1 MNSLS
6 LLRPAGLHGHQ
17 HCDMSDKKFHN
28 ERCKVWVFYN
38 GTVPKKWKLQEAI
51 KKEPPQTQLLFKT
64 CKMALKETTG
74 FSNAL
79 IFGSADIYY
88 IPISLIGQASTLI
101 NLYSKVRM
109 IALFH
114 RLNPF
119 ILGSSGFL
127 KKRLGDYNVSFCLVS
142 FHYKFNQKF
151 KFNHYFI

>member
-6 LLRPAGLHGHQ
+6 LLRPAGLDGHQ

-28 ERCKVWVFYN
+28 ERCKAWVFYN
-38 GTVPKKWKLQEAI
+38 RTVPKKWKMQEAI
-51 KKEPPQTQLLFKT
+51 KKELPQTQLLFKT

-109 IALFH
+109 MALFH
-114 RLNPF
+114 KLNP
-119 ILGSSGFL
+119 LSSSGFL
-127 KKRLGDYNVSFCLVS
+127 KKRLGDFNVTCFLVVS
-142 FHYKFNQKF
+142 FHYKFAQKF
-151 KFNHYFI
+151 KLNHCSI